1 MKTKLLLS
9 TSGKC
14 EEIWTNLPFI
24 PRISEWFNVSDL
36 LNADELMALVK
47 ASKGW
52 SSGKGIVQSVEY
64 RHDDNE
70 FYTEV
75 VVGCEDNLLKK

>member
-1 MKTKLLLS
+1 MKTKLIFS
-9 TSGKC
+9 TKTKDV
-14 EEIWTNLPFI
+14 EQWTELPFV
-24 PRISEWFNVSDL
+24 PRINEWFNVSDL
-36 LNADELMALVK
+36 LNADELMVLAK

-75 VVGCEDNLLKK
+75 VVGCEDNLFKK